1 MRTDREK
8 MEYDVVIVGAG
19 PAGLSASIKL
29 KQLSK
34 EQNID
39 ISVCIV
45 EKGPEV
51 GAHILSGAVFETKAL
66 EELFPQWETMSHP
79 KMSPVIK
86 EEFIFMSKLKSIK
99 IPNFLLP
106 KTMKNHKNYIVSLS
120 NMCRWLAT
128 EAENL
133 GVEIYPGFA
142 AKEILYDE
150 NDDNVTGVATG
161 DMGVEKNGEKGAS
174 FEPGIELLAKYT
186 LFAEG
191 CRGHLGKE
199 LIKKYNLDEGKMPQS
214 YGIGLKEIW
223 EIEEAKHNEGSIMH
237 SAGWPLKNNV
247 YGGSF
252 LYHMEKNQIS
262 LGFVMGL
269 DYENP
274 YISPYQEFQK
284 FKTHPKIKDIL
295 KNGRRIAYGARAL
308 NEGGFQSLPKLNF
321 PGGALIGCE
330 AGTLNVPKIKGS
342 HTAMKSGILASEAIF
357 NNLKHNSETI
367 LELSHYEDNFYKSWA
382 GKELK
387 KARNFRPGF
396 KYGLIF
402 GTILGALDQVIFKG
416 NAPWTINLNHADHLA
431 TKPINKVKKI
441 VYDKPDGEITFD
453 RLTNLSFSGTNH
465 QENQPIHLKI
475 LNDSI
480 PIKHNLPIY
489 GSPEQLYCPAGVYE
503 IIEDETNNKKLQ
515 INAQNCLHCKTC
527 DIKDPSQNINW
538 ITPEGGGGPNYPN
551 M

>member
-86 EEFIFMSKLKSIK
+86 EEFVFMSKLKSIK

-142 AKEILYDE
+142 AKEILYDD

-237 SAGWPLKNNV
+237 SAGWPLENNV

-308 NEGGFQSLPKLNF
+308 NEGGFQSLPKLYF